1 MIPDYKDRPISFISI
16 NTRNPEGQVD
26 AELKKF
32 KKKYKYQLDFPV
44 FYGRRRNI
52 NKDFK
57 VEKLPRLVLVRADT
71 TIFKDV
77 LFMKEKELREAI
89 DTLLGEIP
97 ETEQDSVG
105 YSTE

>member
-1 MIPDYKDRPISFISI
+1 MIPDYKDRPVSFVSI

-32 KKKYKYQLDFPV
+32 RKKYKYQLNFPI
-44 FYGRRRNI
+44 FYGRGRNI

-57 VEKLPRLVLVRADT
+57 VEKLPRLILVRADT

-77 LFMKEKELREAI
+77 LFMNERELREAI
-89 DTLLGEIP
+89 EILLSEIH
-97 ETEQDSVG
+97 ETEEDSVG
-105 YSTE
+105 HSTD

>member
-1 MIPDYKDRPISFISI
+1 MIPDYENHPVSFVSI

-32 KKKYKYQLDFPV
+32 RKKYKYELNFPI

-71 TIFKDV
+71 TVFKDV
-77 LFMKEKELREAI
+77 LFMKEMELREAI
-89 DTLLGEIP
+89 DMLLREIP
-97 ETEQDSVG
+97 ETAEDSVG